1 MVSISGSFLIVLPD
15 MPPYLNRLG
24 PFYAFLDGLTYSA
37 SNHGYF
43 WTCLD
48 LPYQAFQAHH

>member
-48 LPYQAFQAHH
+48 LPY